1 MIYFHLPY
9 KRYLQISFVFVPIT
23 LLIIKI
29 NNLLHFK
36 VYIEFSILSILF
48 LTQLGLSS
56 NALSEWKKGKAK
68 PSSDAII
75 KIAEYFNV
83 SADYLL
89 TGKISYNELNKQEQ
103 EILCLY
109 RKLPESGKERILGYI
124 DGYLANKKEDE

>member
-1 MIYFHLPY
+1 M
-9 KRYLQISFVFVPIT
+9 
-23 LLIIKI
+23 
-29 NNLLHFK
+29 FK
-36 VYIEFSILSILF
+36 SIVQLSILVNI
-48 LTQLGLSS
+48 LRLKEICEKNNTSVSAMVQYLGMSKGVVTK
-56 NALSEWKKGKAK
+56 WKNGCL
-68 PSSDAII
+68 PNGETIV